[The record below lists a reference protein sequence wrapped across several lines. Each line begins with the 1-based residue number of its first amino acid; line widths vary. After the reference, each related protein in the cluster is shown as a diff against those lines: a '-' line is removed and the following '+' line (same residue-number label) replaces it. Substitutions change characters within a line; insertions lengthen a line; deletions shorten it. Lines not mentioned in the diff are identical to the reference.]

1 MEIIDRVYGRQ
12 EIRETVLIELVRS
25 RPLARLK
32 GINQA
37 GVSKYLNLRKDVT
50 RFEHSV
56 GVMLLLRKFQASIV
70 EQIAGLLH
78 DVPHTAF
85 SHVADFVHINEHHE
99 FHELFH
105 EQVIVASEIPQIL
118 KKHGIPELVIH
129 PEKFSLLEQKIPDLC
144 ADRIDYALRD
154 FMAEREDH
162 ESIQAKLSG
171 LVVYQGQF
179 MFKDQVSAEAFAR
192 DYLEL
197 DRTSWSDP
205 KEIAAYLLFA
215 QAVRHALDRQILTNA
230 DLFTDDQTVWNKLKA
245 AGDAFVHKKLAFLT
259 PSFRIEPASPK
270 HYHLY
275 VKSKIRYVD
284 PLVLVNNS
292 PQRLSEIA
300 PKFKHQ
306 LAQHRK
312 SAAQGVYVFVYPE

>member
-105 EQVIVASEIPQIL
+105 EQVIAASEIPQIL

-171 LVVYQGQF
+171 LVVYQG
-179 MFKDQVSAEAFAR
+179 
-192 DYLEL
+192 
-197 DRTSWSDP
+197 
-205 KEIAAYLLFA
+205 
-215 QAVRHALDRQILTNA
+215 
-230 DLFTDDQTVWNKLKA
+230 
-245 AGDAFVHKKLAFLT
+245 
-259 PSFRIEPASPK
+259 
-270 HYHLY
+270 
-275 VKSKIRYVD
+275 
-284 PLVLVNNS
+284 
-292 PQRLSEIA
+292 
-300 PKFKHQ
+300 
-306 LAQHRK
+306 
-312 SAAQGVYVFVYPE
+312 